1 MTEHPTPGEEP
12 QSNDVVLLLQQR
24 HERIS
29 ALFEEVI
36 AATGKERRKGFHRL
50 AHLLAV
56 HETAEEEVVH
66 PYARRVLEHG
76 AEVVAARLEEE
87 NSAKR
92 ALRRL
97 EHADPEDPKFTVEL
111 TALRDGVPAHAAAEE
126 GQEFPALRA
135 SADQARLQVLAK
147 AVRAAEVLAP
157 NRPHPGVESAA
168 GNLALG
174 PVAAAADLA
183 RDAVRKVLGQS

>member
-1 MTEHPTPGEEP
+1 MTQHPTPGEEP
-12 QSNDVVLLLQQR
+12 QSNDVVLLLQEQHQR
-24 HERIS
+24 IRS
-29 ALFEEVI
+29 LFEEVI
-36 AATGKERRKGFHRL
+36 AATGKERRRGFHRL
-50 AHLLAV
+50 VHLLAV
-56 HETAEEEVVH
+56 HETAEEEIVH
-66 PYARRVLEHG
+66 PYARRVMEDG
-76 AEVVAARLEEE
+76 ADVVAARLEEE

-111 TALRDGVPAHAAAEE
+111 TALRDEVLAHAAAEE
-126 GQEFPALRA
+126 EQEFPALHA
-135 SADQARLQVLAK
+135 SGDQARLQVLAK

-168 GNLALG
+168 GNIALG

-183 RDAVRKVLGQS
+183 RDAVRKILGKS